1 MAEEDIKNQLK
12 EITNCYAQSKTIPK
26 GKIYKVVD
34 DIINDKD
41 IGKHFL
47 GRSERYLTKTIESI
61 IKAQTNNT
69 DNNDNNDT
77 VKKIMSELKKKDE
90 KFFCLIPI
98 YGIEVKS
105 IYPKDSNNIAFFP
118 NDLAIEKIESYLNND
133 VLDKDKIKEFN
144 GPFIGVTLQ
153 ANNKS
158 TAEELSMNY
167 ANSLISVLHVCYS
180 NIDYQYNIGAGYR
193 NTSVS
198 SCPIVTVNSKSKD
211 TYSHEEFYF
220 NNGPAKIPP
229 KKEFDLLF
237 NIVSTVIN
245 KKINN
250 NKKNKST
257 DIENKI
263 YVAIINMA
271 KALTETDNS
280 LCLLYF
286 MTAIESIV
294 ENKNFEQNITDQI
307 CERCVEL
314 LCSNSSDRLKNYK
327 TLKELYDKRSKIIH
341 GETSPKVT
349 MGDLDFLYQTCLEL
363 CIHFAMNLDKYKD
376 IKGSKDWKN
385 FFLKLRFEA
394 LEDYIQDNFN
404 RHYLNFG

>member
-1 MAEEDIKNQLK
+1 MAEQDIRNQLK
-12 EITNCYAQSKTIPK
+12 EITTYFTHSGTFPK

-34 DIINDKD
+34 EIINDNG
-41 IGKHFL
+41 IGKHF
-47 GRSERYLTKTIESI
+47 SDESKRYLTRTIESI
-61 IKAQTNNT
+61 IKEQPINT
-69 DNNDNNDT
+69 DNNDT

-118 NDLAIEKIESYLNND
+118 NDLAIEKIESYLNYD
-133 VLDKDKIKEFN
+133 VLDKDKIKKFN

-167 ANSLISVLHVCYS
+167 ANSLISVLHVFYS
-180 NIDYQYNIGAGYR
+180 NIDYQYNIGAVYR
-193 NTSVS
+193 NASVS
-198 SCPIVTVNSKSKD
+198 NCPIVTINLKSKA
-211 TYSHEEFYF
+211 TYSHEEYSF
-220 NNGPAKIPP
+220 NMPIKLPP

-245 KKINN
+245 KKINDE
-250 NKKNKST
+250 KIKST

-271 KALTETDNS
+271 KGLTEKDSNQS
-280 LCLLYF
+280 LLDF

-294 ENKNFEQNITDQI
+294 EEKNFEQSITDQI

-314 LCSNSSDRLKNYK
+314 LCSTLSDRLEKYK
-327 TLKELYDKRSKIIH
+327 KLQKLYSKRSKIIH
-341 GETSPKVT
+341 GEISPKIT
-349 MGDLDFLYQTCLEL
+349 KSDLNFLRETCLQL
-363 CIHFAMNLDKYKD
+363 CMHFAMNLAKYKN
-376 IKGSKDWKN
+376 IKDWKE
-385 FFLKLRFEA
+385 FFLKLRFEG
-394 LEDYIQDNFN
+394 LEDYMQDKCN